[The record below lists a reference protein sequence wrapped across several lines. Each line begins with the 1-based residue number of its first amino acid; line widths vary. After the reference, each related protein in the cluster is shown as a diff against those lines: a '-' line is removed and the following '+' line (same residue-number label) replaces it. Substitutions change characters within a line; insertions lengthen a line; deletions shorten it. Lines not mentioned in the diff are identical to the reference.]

1 MCFEETRETVQIQ
14 NKREDEMQ
22 LYSDRVIS
30 VSKQNTIIFTLL
42 NLARRKTQYQLSK
55 LGKKTKLNAVHAVYN
70 EKNWKETSRLICDT
84 HNENWANSR

>member
-1 MCFEETRETVQIQ
+1 MPKLNSAVMCFEETRETVQIQ

-55 LGKKTKLNAVHAVYN
+55 LGKKIKFAVHAVPR
-70 EKNWKETSRLICDT
+70 KTGKKLTV
-84 HNENWANSR
+84 